1 MQTILYKVHHNL
13 YVNLTNKC
21 PCACT
26 FCLRQTRDH
35 MEDSGVLWLD
45 HEPAVDEVIAEF
57 AKFDMSQY
65 EEVVFCG
72 FGEPTEALE
81 VLLPVAKYVKE
92 TFSKPVRINTNG
104 LGNLIWNRDITPEFK
119 GLIDTVS
126 ISLNTPN
133 ADEYHNL
140 VSSKFGMQS
149 FDAMLDFAKK
159 CTTYVPHVVMTTVAT
174 TISKED
180 EACGDVWDPDA
191 EQCPEADL
199 ETVWFSK
206 AG

>member
-72 FGEPTEALE
+72 FCEPTEALE

-140 VSSKFGMQS
+140 VRSKFGMQS

-180 EACGDVWDPDA
+180 EA
-191 EQCPEADL
+191 QCQKICDNLGVTYRIRPWED
-199 ETVWFSK
+199 
-206 AG
+206 